1 MGVVK
6 EGVELPF
13 WLRGNRVNIPYYF

>member
-13 WLRGNRVNIPYYF
+13 WLRGDRTNIPYYF